1 MGIVNKQK
9 PQKKKG
15 KSVFRRI
22 NDWLHLWLGLA
33 SGIVVVIVGLTGCI
47 YVFEREIRTVTEP
60 FQFVKA
66 ENKPLLPP
74 SVLKQKAE
82 QYAFGGK
89 TDTLER
95 RITGVTYNPAGHAAM
110 SAYSTKAK
118 GYTVV
123 FQNPYTGEVLKE
135 KRFEKDFFRVV
146 LMGHYYLWLPHEVGH
161 AIVGWAIFIFVLLL
175 ITGLIMWWPKNLK
188 KANVDKSFKIK
199 WGASFK
205 RVNYDLHN
213 VLGFYVMLVAF
224 AIAVTGLVWSFE
236 WFSKSYYWALSGGK
250 KLELGRGRKEK
261 TVVDNSM
268 QAQYAHP
275 EDVLWQRMMA
285 AYPDNKGS
293 LQIGFPG
300 KKADPLTVSYNPE
313 AKTYYKR
320 EFHSYNPN
328 TLEEIKKK
336 GIYNTPYAGSTV
348 ADKIYRMNYDIH
360 VGAIGG
366 ITGKIIAFFASLVCA
381 TLPVTGFI
389 IWWGKK
395 KKKKKPQAFS
405 VQRKTVVR
413 EEAIAEMV

>member
-1 MGIVNKQK
+1 M
-9 PQKKKG
+9 
-15 KSVFRRI
+15 FRRI

-33 SGIVVVIVGLTGCI
+33 SGIVVVIVSITGCI

-60 FQFVKA
+60 FQYVKA

-82 QYAFGGK
+82 LFAFGGK

-95 RITGVTYNPAGHAAM
+95 KINGVTYNAPGYAVM
-110 SAYSTKAK
+110 SNYSTKAK
-118 GYTVV
+118 GYCIIY
-123 FQNPYTGEVLKE
+123 QNPYTGEVLKE
-135 KRFEKDFFRVV
+135 KRLETDFFRTV

-161 AIVGWAIFIFVLLL
+161 VVVGWAIFIFLLLL

-213 VLGFYVMLVAF
+213 VMGFYVLLVAF

-236 WFSKSYYWALSGGK
+236 WFSKSYYWTLSGGK
-250 KLELGRGRKEK
+250 TLNVGRNNKPKLDSASLTKVLF
-261 TVVDNSM
+261 T
-268 QAQYAHP
+268 HP

-285 AYPDNKGS
+285 QYPNNQGS
-293 LQIGFPG
+293 LQVQFAAKKGSTLNIG
-300 KKADPLTVSYNPE
+300 YNPQ

-320 EFHSYNPN
+320 EFRSFHPA
-328 TLEEIKKK
+328 TLEEIKGK
-336 GIYNTPYAGSTV
+336 GIYAMPYAKATV

-360 VGAIGG
+360 VGAIAGL
-366 ITGKIIAFFASLVCA
+366 TGKIIAFFASLTCA

-395 KKKKKPQAFS
+395 KKKKKPAG
-405 VQRKTVVR
+405 RKK
-413 EEAIAEMV
+413 EAVHQEKALEMV

>member
-1 MGIVNKQK
+1 MGIDNKQK
-9 PQKKKG
+9 TQKKKG

-33 SGIVVVIVGLTGCI
+33 SGIVVVVVSITGCI

-95 RITGVTYNPAGHAAM
+95 RIAGVTYNPPGHAAM
-110 SAYSTKAK
+110 SNYNTKAK
-118 GYTVV
+118 GYTVL
-123 FQNPYTGEVLKE
+123 FQNPYTGEVLHE
-135 KRFEKDFFRVV
+135 KQFEKDFFRVI

-161 AIVGWAIFIFVLLL
+161 VVVGSAILIFVLLL
-175 ITGLIMWWPKNLK
+175 ITGLVMWWPKNLK

-213 VLGFYVMLVAF
+213 VLGFYVLLVAF

-250 KLELGRGRKEK
+250 QLDTGRKQKIKIDESK
-261 TVVDNSM
+261 
-268 QAQYAHP
+268 QAMFAHP
-275 EDVLWQRMMA
+275 EDVLWQRTMA
-285 AYPDNKGS
+285 AYPNNKGYI
-293 LQIGFPG
+293 QIGIPA
-300 KKADPLTVSYNPE
+300 KSSEPLTASYNPE

-320 EFHSYNPN
+320 EIRSYNPR
-328 TLEEIKKK
+328 TLEEIKRK
-336 GIYNTPYAGSTV
+336 GIYNTPYAKATV
-348 ADKIYRMNYDIH
+348 ADRIYRMNYDIH

-366 ITGKIIAFFASLVCA
+366 IAGKIVAFFASLICA

-389 IWWGKK
+389 VWWGKK
-395 KKKKKPQAFS
+395 KKKKKPVAAS
-405 VQRKTVVR
+405 AQRKAVVK
-413 EEAIAEMV
+413 EEALAEMV